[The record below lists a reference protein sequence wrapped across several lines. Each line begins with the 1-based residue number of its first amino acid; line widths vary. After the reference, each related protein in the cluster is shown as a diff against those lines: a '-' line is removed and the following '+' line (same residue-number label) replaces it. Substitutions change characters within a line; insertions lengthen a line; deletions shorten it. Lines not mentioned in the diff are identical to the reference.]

1 MIQDAKPYRLWIILG
16 ALVLMHFIVRPWLG
30 NPRWAPDFLMLALMM
45 YAIRV
50 RPGRAAIAGF
60 GVGIVGDALSQIAFG
75 AGALAHT
82 VVGYLQAWGKDVFFP
97 DNFLVNA
104 GFLFAGVWVRDLL
117 MLLASRGTMGREL
130 LWQLGTWSIVLA
142 ATTTATGVILMSM
155 FRGWLRVGNN

>member
-1 MIQDAKPYRLWIILG
+1 MGLLLG
-16 ALVLMHFIVRPWLG
+16 LLVVMHFTVRPWLG

-60 GVGIVGDALSQIAFG
+60 VVGIVGDALSQVAFG

-117 MLLASRGTMGREL
+117 VLLASGRVVGQAL
-130 LWQLGTWSIVLA
+130 LWQLGTWSVLLA
-142 ATTTATGVILMSM
+142 ATTTAVGLILMSM
-155 FRGWLRVGNN
+155 FRGWLRVGSS